1 MIAHLRQAERSLGRS
16 CRVAMD
22 PAGPKLRT
30 GPLDPGPSVVRIR
43 PRRDVYGRV
52 TAPHGFG

>member
-1 MIAHLRQAERSLGRS
+1 
-16 CRVAMD
+16 MD